1 MSYSG
6 TIEHVGV
13 ISGISEKTIRV
24 SVMPESACGS
34 CRAKGS
40 CSIGNNGEKTID
52 VPRPPGETYHTG
64 EQINVVLE
72 QSLGMK
78 ALGLGYFLP
87 FLAVLSF
94 LILLTS
100 LGLNEGLAGVLSL
113 AVLVPYYTALS
124 FFRDSL
130 KKEFSFRLRKI

>member
-24 SVMPESACGS
+24 SVMPETACGN

-40 CSIGNNGEKTID
+40 CSIGNSGEKTID
-52 VPRPPGETYHTG
+52 VPRPPGETFNTG

-100 LGLNEGLAGVLSL
+100 VGVNEGLAGLLSL
-113 AVLVPYYTALS
+113 AVLVPYYTGLS